1 MSPLGQAEMFTPGP
15 TRRLIVAEGNSAWLG
30 IDPGTT
36 RVAVASVTADGVR
49 DVSQAAFPRRD
60 GGERLASI
68 YSRTVALVREIVEVG
83 IRPGVVVVEQPSGSQ
98 PNPPLSYAVGVIMA
112 AAFEAVMRAT
122 RFPVVVETVP
132 STTWKKVSCGHGGIR
147 KPKSKADGEYGV
159 LEWARSTGYVGDSY
173 DEADAW
179 GIAEYAR
186 RTFLLEER

>member
-15 TRRLIVAEGNSAWLG
+15 TRRLIVAEGHTAWLG

-36 RVAVASVTADGVR
+36 RVAVASVTADGIR
-49 DVSQAAFPRRD
+49 GVSQVAFPAQE

-68 YSRTVALVREIVEVG
+68 YSRTVALVRDVVALDIG
-83 IRPGVVVVEQPSGSQ
+83 PGVVVVEQPSGSQ
-98 PNPPLSYAVGVIMA
+98 PNPPLSYAVGTIMA
-112 AAFEAVMRAT
+112 AAFRGVLLAT
-122 RFPVVVETVP
+122 GFPVVVETVP
-132 STTWKKVSCGHGGIR
+132 SATWKKVACGHGGIR

-159 LEWARSTGYVGDSY
+159 LEWARGMGYVGDSY